1 MKIYQVEILKAADK
15 KLQKMSHGNRLRIL
29 RKIEKLAIN
38 PRPQDYK
45 ELKGDSGFF
54 RVRVG
59 DYRVIYEIFD
69 EVLIVSVIEIDHRS
83 QVYR

>member
-1 MKIYQVEILKAADK
+1 MTIYQVEILKAADK
-15 KLQKMSHGNRLRIL
+15 KLQKMSHENRLRIL
-29 RKIEKLAIN
+29 KKIETLAIN
-38 PRPQDYK
+38 PRPQGYK

-69 EVLIVSVIEIDHRS
+69 EVLIVSVIEIDHRR